1 MSEFEGKVVIVT
13 GAGRGIGR
21 EHALEFAKRGAKVLV
36 NDLGTSTDGR
46 GRDKLAD
53 TVVEEIRAAGG
64 TAIANYG
71 SVADKDEAKAIVDQA
86 IAEYGTV
93 DILINNAG
101 ILRNRT
107 YKNTPLEDLDLVM
120 QVHLLGTCYVT
131 HAVWPIMHQNNY
143 GRVIF
148 TTSISG
154 IHGAFGQSVYGAAKM
169 GMVGLMNG
177 LAIEGQKYNIRVN
190 CIAPGADTR
199 MTALIEE
206 AGIDPD
212 APRPEMHPKLIAPAV
227 LFLAS
232 EEAPNG
238 IVIHATGNRY
248 FRTETIANPGITL
261 GTDATFED
269 LVAQRDTLLDLS
281 EYAVRGEDWNFDA
294 FKF

>member
-13 GAGRGIGR
+13 GAGQGIGR
-21 EHALEFAKRGAKVLV
+21 EHAVEFARRGAKVLV
-36 NDLGTSTDGR
+36 NDLGTSVDGR
-46 GRDKLAD
+46 DGDNLAD
-53 TVVEEIRAAGG
+53 AVVEEIRAAGG
-64 TAIANYG
+64 TATANYG
-71 SVADKDEAKAIVDQA
+71 SVADKDDAKAMADQA
-86 IAEYGTV
+86 VEEFGGV
-93 DILINNAG
+93 DILVNNAG

-107 YKNTPLEDLDLVM
+107 YKNTPLEDIDLVM

-143 GRVIF
+143 GRIVL
-148 TTSISG
+148 TSSISG
-154 IHGAFGQSVYGAAKM
+154 IHGAFGQSVYGTAKM
-169 GMVGLMNG
+169 GMLGLMNG
-177 LAIEGQKYNIRVN
+177 LAIEGKKYNIRVN

-212 APRPEMHPKLIAPAV
+212 APRPEMHPKLIVPAV
-227 LFLAS
+227 LFLTS
-232 EEAPNG
+232 EEAPSG

-248 FRTETIANPGITL
+248 FRSETIANPGITL

-269 LVAQRDTLLDLS
+269 LVAQREKLLDLS

-294 FKF
+294 FNF